1 MKKPTPTP
9 RQASVLKALRDFF
22 AKHQYAPSHREL
34 MDALGLKGLT
44 TIQASL
50 DELEEKGYITREWKK
65 TRTLALTPKA
75 YEYFLKLD

>member
-1 MKKPTPTP
+1 
-9 RQASVLKALRDFF
+9 
-22 AKHQYAPSHREL
+22 

-65 TRTLALTPKA
+65 TRTLALTNKA
-75 YEYFLKLD
+75 YDYLLKLK